1 MTTFIAQVQNYS
13 IIAQLEKTIDFIAKT
28 ELSIEKVEQLL
39 NPNSIIRKMINL
51 YNMNDQLD
59 YALLK
64 NAKLIQQI

>member
-1 MTTFIAQVQNYS
+1 MNTFIAAQNYS
-13 IIAQLEKTIDFIAKT
+13 IINQLQKSIDFIAKT

-59 YALLK
+59 YALLN